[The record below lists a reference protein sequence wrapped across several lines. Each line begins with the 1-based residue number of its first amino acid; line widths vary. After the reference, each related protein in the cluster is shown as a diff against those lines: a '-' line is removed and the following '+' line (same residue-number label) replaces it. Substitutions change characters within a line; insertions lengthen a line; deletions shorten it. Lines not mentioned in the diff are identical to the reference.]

1 MKFSIVIPVYN
12 TALYL
17 RECLDSIFSQDYHD
31 CEVIC
36 VNDGSKDNSLDILN
50 EYQQQ
55 YPDNM
60 VVLTQLNQGQSV
72 ARNTALDIATGEY
85 VVFLDS
91 DDYFLP
97 NAIKEIT
104 SLTLEFPQCD
114 VIYVDNAHDSTLNK
128 RLYFIPSSISPMP
141 LRGMFDY
148 FGVNFKK
155 TPAGCVC
162 GGIYKRA
169 FLNIHNLRMLPG
181 VQYEDE
187 LFVATAYTLDGIG
200 VAKHLEYPY
209 YYYRTNR
216 EGSTTT
222 SLALH
227 NFTDRQIVC
236 RAMHKVFEDACLQTP
251 VRKHLI
257 FNLYLNYLCDAYLY
271 GFKRQSKRYFD
282 KYDLRLM
289 RQCIMEPRDRKL
301 VKLATIHPMF
311 MAVYKTDNL
320 PSWVRRFIN
329 RFL

>member
-1 MKFSIVIPVYN
+1 MTISIIIPVYN
-12 TALYL
+12 TSPYL
-17 RECLDSIFSQDYHD
+17 RECLDSIFTQDYQN

-36 VNDGSKDNSLDILN
+36 VNDGSNDNSLDILN
-50 EYQQQ
+50 EYQQR
-55 YPDNM
+55 YPSNM
-60 VVLTQLNQGQSV
+60 VVLTQPNQGQSV

-155 TPAGCVC
+155 TPAGCVW

-227 NFTDRQIVC
+227 NFTDRQTIC
-236 RAMHKVFEDACLQTP
+236 RAMHKVFEDACLQTL
-251 VRKHLI
+251 VRRHLI

-311 MAVYKTDNL
+311 MAAYKTGNL